1 MIKDS
6 TFLPNENISPGD
18 QGGRDLPDYD
28 ETFGNVAEDIIRGSI
43 GKKAALIVE
52 KVEKGT
58 KPEDYRGKVDFWI
71 KFAGIEQ
78 PVGIQYTISDNE
90 VKIKEKL
97 DFLRSVSNIAK
108 KEKRSDSEI
117 DWAGNANVVL
127 IRGDKR
133 KMARCWEE
141 SQKTG
146 VNQAELIDET
156 FLKNFFRQVFVAI
169 GEINPALRAI
179 LYNAMERAV
188 KNKKGGE
195 N

>member
-6 TFLPNENISPGD
+6 TFLPNKNIPLGD
-18 QGGRDLPDYD
+18 QSDKNLPNYD
-28 ETFGNVAEDIIRGSI
+28 ETFGHVAEDIIRSSI

-71 KFAGIEQ
+71 KFVGIEQ
-78 PVGIQYTISDNE
+78 PIGIQYTISDNKT
-90 VKIKEKL
+90 KIKEKL
-97 DFLRSVSNIAK
+97 DFLRSVNNMAK
-108 KEKRSDSEI
+108 KEKHPDAEI
-117 DWAGNANVVL
+117 DWSGNANVIL
-127 IRGDKR
+127 IKGDKK
-133 KMARCWEE
+133 KMAHCWEE

-146 VNQAELIDET
+146 VSPAELVDET
-156 FLKNFFRQVFVAI
+156 FLKDFFRQVFVVI
-169 GEINPALRAI
+169 GEINPPLKTI

-195 N
+195 I